1 MQLSLKV
8 SLGLDRVG
16 GGGGGGGRGGGG
28 GVEGGDGFG
37 EVSLV

>member
-16 GGGGGGGRGGGG
+16 GGEGGGGGMDLGR
-28 GVEGGDGFG
+28 
-37 EVSLV
+37 LV

>member
-16 GGGGGGGRGGGG
+16 GGGGGGGMDLGR
-28 GVEGGDGFG
+28 
-37 EVSLV
+37 LV